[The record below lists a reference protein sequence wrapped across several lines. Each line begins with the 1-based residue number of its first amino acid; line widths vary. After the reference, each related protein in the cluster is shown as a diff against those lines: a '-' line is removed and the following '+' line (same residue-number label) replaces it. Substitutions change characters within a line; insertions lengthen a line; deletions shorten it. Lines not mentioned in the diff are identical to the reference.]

1 MENFRSFKSSVA
13 NIGFAFGVALF
24 GYVADVSAAP
34 VASGVRIVNVAG
46 ATYFNANLGVT
57 ETVYSN
63 PVEAIVAE
71 VPAIDVVGYSDL
83 TLSRGAVDQHH
94 FEIQNTGNT
103 ELALN
108 AAMDTSQENGVL
120 RNGTLFWDQDA
131 DGIIDDGEPRIDPT
145 DEILLAMGE
154 SVSFIYSL
162 NVNDD
167 VAPGDIALSR
177 LNVTPRSST
186 SDTEVAGSH
195 EAFGRVVVVDGG
207 LEILKSASRRVI
219 EAGEELTYKIALRN
233 NSESVISTYDAIDG
247 DIIRVDGSEQRGVL
261 VRDTVPLNTVFVDFG
276 SSGEFQPLYHVQG
289 QLEQDYQTALPATL
303 ADVDAVAFL
312 LPQDYAVGRS
322 TDLYFTVFVQDNLG
336 DLIVHN
342 TAETYQPNASG
353 VDTIQSNT
361 VTLRYSSEAG
371 VSLDFVSPD
380 TRESADYGI
389 NGSDTMLRL
398 SAGACNV
405 TLGADNV
412 DITVTSRIT
421 GDTETISARETGPN
435 TGLFYTTALPMA
447 SMVDPVFGDGVMA
460 TTDGDVLDSYTSCSG
475 ATVTDALII
484 NPGNFVFNSVTNAP
498 VEGALVR
505 VVNSSGDVIAEATTD
520 QLGFFTLGEVT
531 AGTYSYSVTP
541 PRDFAFP
548 SSRLSFPNY
557 DRQTDN
563 EVSYGQA
570 FRHAGGAMHVADI
583 PLDPSYGVPLSL
595 EKSADKD
602 QVRTGEFVVYTI
614 DATNNMDEALIG
626 AEILDRLPAG
636 AVYIAGSTLLDGQ
649 AWPDPIADGTGDYRF
664 EIGTMLPLQERE
676 LTYVLSFTSQA
687 RVGRNYNTAIL
698 DGRQAGTGDYLSS
711 NVASTYVTHDNS
723 GGVFAREASIIGSVF
738 MDCNGDGLR
747 DGPEERGVP
756 GVKIV
761 TQSGLSVVTDI
772 DGKYSLFGLRPVSH
786 VLAVMADTLPVE
798 TEVTVTRTT
807 DMRRG
812 GSRLVPLTR
821 GELQTENFALASCT
835 PEALADVADRVTTFA
850 DRHSGDSNMISDLP
864 MTPSRGDQRSARTEA
879 GIATTTQIYTANRR
893 AGATPAPELAE
904 KARATSAIRQG
915 LEPLMRSLTN
925 EPGFIG
931 LTDGQAMSRRTVNI
945 QVKGPADLTLSVRV
959 NGDTISAAQIGERSV
974 LASENLQ
981 AMAYIAVPLSA
992 GKNSVVLVGADPFG
1006 NERVREEIT
1015 LTAPGD
1021 PSKIELIVPET
1032 ASATPG
1038 SIVPVVVRILDEAG
1052 MPLDASST
1060 VTLRARNATWDV
1072 TDIRDNQPG
1081 VQVYIDN
1088 GEATFG
1094 LRAPQTTG
1102 PDLIEVRS
1110 SFDNVEAEILFTPD
1124 LDERI
1129 MVGVIEGAVALNG
1142 RGDLIE
1148 ENRISPFEDTATG
1161 LRGEVYLKGRI
1172 LGDALLTLRYSSDKD
1187 TDDRLF
1193 RDIRGD
1199 EYYPVYGDN
1208 SERGFDAQSSGNLY
1222 VKIENGQSY
1231 VLYGDMAIEAE
1242 SSAFRLG
1249 GYNRVATGAKAHW
1262 ESNDVSVSVF
1272 AAHIA
1277 QQQQVREIAGR
1288 GISGPYDLDLD
1299 GYLEGS
1305 EKIEILIR
1313 DSETGDVLETFAQRR
1328 GTDYVLD
1335 FFRDAI
1341 VFNTPVA
1348 QADAD
1353 GNPVSIRVTYETEGD
1368 DNDRYWL
1375 YGGEVSYQATEATKI
1390 GARVVH
1396 ADADGVSAERER
1408 IRAVYTRTELSRASN
1423 VELELAQSENNAG
1436 DTGNAGRIAYEFDG
1450 AVSTLKI
1457 EATRTD
1463 EYFDPSGADTRAD
1476 SDLVTIDFDR
1486 KLTRKTSVTTSA
1498 RYLADRIADTE
1509 TASLE
1514 LTYNRKVNDR
1524 LSSSIGV
1531 RSNVDLSAAGQPTE
1545 TYVLLGSTWQPESAP
1560 SLTFTSE
1567 LEVPVEGGPV
1577 STANLGANYRFGE
1590 GWTLGASVD
1599 IESNS
1604 QTNEDKVTN
1613 VQLSADYRIGE
1624 LVSGYT
1630 NYTANGNDLERAQVV
1645 QGFRADWAMTE
1656 QLKLQANFEHT
1667 QPLDDDGSALTS
1679 LSVGASWEAE
1689 DRSWIVDMDV
1699 DQTFEDAGRTIYGDF
1714 GTAAQISP
1722 DLTFLARSRIGVDR
1736 RGDGP
1741 DHIRHR
1747 ARVGVAY
1754 RPVDDARLNMLA
1766 WYEQQLEKR
1775 EQTNT
1780 THLWSI
1786 DGTYEAGETVK
1797 LNAKYAGQATEIKVG
1812 EGANTVNAETMTQ
1825 LVQAGI
1831 EWDFGDDQ
1839 WIAGL
1844 NLMHLWDDAD
1854 SSTNAIGAELGYAF
1868 DEGAMLSLGYNKSIG
1883 RSPINSPLTQEGMYV
1898 RMRIMLDETL
1908 WDRLDQFGQK

>member
-1 MENFRSFKSSVA
+1 MEKLRSFITSIA
-13 NIGFAFGVALF
+13 GIGFVCGTALF
-24 GYVADVSAAP
+24 GSVADVSAAP
-34 VASGVRIVNVAG
+34 AASGLRIVNIAG
-46 ATYFNANLGVT
+46 ATYFNPNLGVT
-57 ETVYSN
+57 ETIYSN

-71 VPAIDVVGYSDL
+71 VPAIEVNGYSDL

-94 FEIQNTGNT
+94 FEVRNTGNT
-103 ELALN
+103 DIALN
-108 AAMDTSQENGVL
+108 MVMDTSSETGVVST
-120 RNGTLFWDQDA
+120 GTLFWDQDA
-131 DGIIDDGEPRIDPT
+131 NGIIDENEPTIRAT
-145 DEILLAMGE
+145 DELTLSMGE
-154 SVSFIYSL
+154 SLNLIYSF
-162 NVNDD
+162 D
-167 VAPGDIALSR
+167 VSDQVQPGDIAISG
-177 LNVTPRSST
+177 LNVTPRSQNS
-186 SDTEVAGSH
+186 EAVVAGRRT
-195 EAFGRVVVVDGG
+195 AAGRVIIVEGG
-207 LEILKSASRRVI
+207 LEILKSVSRRAV
-219 EAGEELTYKIALRN
+219 EAGEDLTYKIALRN
-233 NSESVISTYDAIDG
+233 NSESAIAAYDEIDG
-247 DIIRVDGSEQRGVL
+247 NVIRIDGSEQSGVL
-261 VRDTVPLNTVFVDFG
+261 VRDTVPLNTVFTGFG
-276 SSGEFQPLYHVQG
+276 NSAELQPLYHLQG
-289 QLEQDYQTALPATL
+289 QPAQDYQTAAPAAL
-303 ADVDAVAFL
+303 ADVDAVAFFL
-312 LPQDYAVGRS
+312 SGDYAVGRS
-322 TDLYFTVFVQDNLG
+322 TDLYFTVSVRDDLG
-336 DLIVHN
+336 DLIVRN
-342 TAETYQPNASG
+342 TADTYLPNADG
-353 VDTIQSNT
+353 VNTIQSNI
-361 VTLRYSSEAG
+361 VSLRYSSDAG
-371 VSLDFVSPD
+371 VSLDFVAPETLVS
-380 TRESADYGI
+380 TDYGVI
-389 NGSDTMLRL
+389 GSDTMLRL
-398 SAGACNV
+398 SSGACNV
-405 TLGADNV
+405 SLDVDNI
-412 DITVTSRIT
+412 DITVMSRIT
-421 GDTETISARETGPN
+421 GDSETIKARETGPN

-447 SMVDPVFGDGVMA
+447 YMVDPVSGDGVMA
-460 TTDGDVLDSYTSCSG
+460 TTDGDILDSYTLCSG
-475 ATVTDALII
+475 ESVTDTLIV

-498 VEGALVR
+498 IEGAVVR
-505 VVNSSGDVIAEATTD
+505 VVNGAGTVVAETTTD
-520 QLGFFTLGEVT
+520 PLGFFALGEV
-531 AGTYSYSVTP
+531 AEGVYSYSVTP

-563 EVSYGQA
+563 EVSYGEV

-583 PLDPSYGVPLSL
+583 PLDPYYGVPLSL

-614 DATNNMDEALIG
+614 NATNNMDEALIG
-626 AEILDRLPAG
+626 AEILDRLPDG
-636 AVYIAGSTLLDGQ
+636 AVYVEGSTLLDGE
-649 AWPDPIADGTGDYRF
+649 AWPDPIADGVGDYRF
-664 EIGTMLPLQERE
+664 EIGNMLPLQERE
-676 LTYVLSFTSQA
+676 LTYVLHYTALA
-687 RVGRNYNTAIL
+687 RIGRNYNTAIV
-698 DGRQAGTGDYLSS
+698 DGRQAGTGEYRSS

-723 GGVFAREASIIGSVF
+723 GGVFAREASILGSVF

-747 DGPEERGVP
+747 DGPEEPGVP

-786 VLAVMADTLPVE
+786 VLAVMTDTLPVE
-798 TEVTVTRTT
+798 TKVAVTRTT
-807 DMRRG
+807 DLLRG

-821 GELQTENFALASCT
+821 GELQTENFALGRCT
-835 PEALADVADRVTTFA
+835 PDALDDVAERVTTFA
-850 DRHSGDSNMISDLP
+850 DRHSGDSNTISDLP
-864 MTPSRGDQRSARTEA
+864 MTPSRGDQRTARTEA

-904 KARATSAIRQG
+904 KAQATAADRQG
-915 LEPLMRSLTN
+915 LEPMMRSLTN

-931 LTDGQAMSRRTVNI
+931 LIDGQAMSRRTVNV
-945 QVKGPADLTLSVRV
+945 QVKGPADLTLSLRV

-981 AMAYIAVPLSA
+981 AMAYIAIPLAA
-992 GKNSVVLVGADPFG
+992 GKNSVVLTGVDPFG

-1015 LTAPGD
+1015 LIAPGD
-1021 PSKIELIVPET
+1021 PAKIELIVPET

-1038 SIVPVVVRILDEAG
+1038 SVVPVVVRILDASG

-1060 VTLRARNATWDV
+1060 VTLRARNAKWDV

-1081 VQVYIDN
+1081 LQVYIDN

-1094 LRAPQTTG
+1094 LLAPQVTG
-1102 PDLIEVRS
+1102 PDLIQVRS
-1110 SFDNVEAEILFTPD
+1110 SFDDAEAEILFTPD

-1129 MVGVIEGAVALNG
+1129 MIGVIDGAVAVNG

-1148 ENRISPFEDTATG
+1148 ENRISPFEDTTTG

-1231 VLYGDMAIEAE
+1231 VLYGDMAIEPE
-1242 SSAFRLG
+1242 NTAFRLG

-1299 GYLEGS
+1299 AYLEGS

-1313 DSETGDVLETFAQRR
+1313 DADTGKLLETFAQRR

-1335 FFRDAI
+1335 FFRDAV

-1348 QADAD
+1348 QADED

-1368 DNDRYWL
+1368 NNDRYWL
-1375 YGGEVSYQATEATKI
+1375 YGGEVSYQMTEDTQI
-1390 GARVVH
+1390 GARIVH

-1408 IRAVYTRTELSRASN
+1408 IRAVYLRKELSRASL
-1423 VELELAQSENNAG
+1423 VEVELAQSENNAG
-1436 DTGNAGRIAYEFDG
+1436 DTGNAGRVAYEFDG
-1450 AVSTLKI
+1450 SVSTLNI

-1463 EYFDPSGADTRAD
+1463 EHFEPSGANTRAD
-1476 SDLVTIDFDR
+1476 SDLVTVDFDR
-1486 KLTRKTSVTTSA
+1486 KLTRKTSVNTSA
-1498 RYLADRIADTE
+1498 RYLADRVSDTE

-1514 LTYNRKVNDR
+1514 LTYNREVNDH
-1524 LSSSIGV
+1524 LSSSIGI
-1531 RSNVDLSAAGQPTE
+1531 RSNVDLAADGQPAK
-1545 TYVLLGSTWQPESAP
+1545 TYVLLGNTWQPESAP

-1567 LEVPVEGGPV
+1567 LEVPVEGSPV
-1577 STANLGANYRFGE
+1577 TTANLGANYRFGQ
-1590 GWTLGASVD
+1590 GWTVGASVD

-1604 QTNEDKVTN
+1604 QTNEDKVTDVRLN
-1613 VQLSADYRIGE
+1613 ADYRIGE

-1630 NYTANGNDLERAQVV
+1630 NYTASGNDLERAQVV
-1645 QGFRADWAMTE
+1645 QGFRADWAATE
-1656 QLKLQANFEHT
+1656 QLKLQANLEHT
-1667 QPLDDDGSALTS
+1667 QPMGEDGSALTS

-1736 RGDGP
+1736 RGEGP
-1741 DHIRHR
+1741 NHVRHR

-1754 RPVDDARLNMLA
+1754 RPVDDARVNLLA

-1775 EQTNT
+1775 DQINK

-1786 DGTYEAGETVK
+1786 DGTYEASETVK
-1797 LNAKYAGQATEIKVG
+1797 LNAKYAGQVTEVEVG
-1812 EGANTVNAETMTQ
+1812 EGTSTVNAETTTQ
-1825 LVQAGI
+1825 LLQAGV
-1831 EWDFGDDQ
+1831 EWDFVDDQ

-1844 NLMHLWDDAD
+1844 NLMHLWDNAN

-1868 DEGAMLSLGYNKSIG
+1868 DEGAILSVGYTKAIG
-1883 RSPINSPLTQEGMYV
+1883 RSPISNPLSEEGMYL
-1898 RMRIMLDETL
+1898 RMRILLDETL
-1908 WDRLDQFGQK
+1908 WDRLDQFGQ